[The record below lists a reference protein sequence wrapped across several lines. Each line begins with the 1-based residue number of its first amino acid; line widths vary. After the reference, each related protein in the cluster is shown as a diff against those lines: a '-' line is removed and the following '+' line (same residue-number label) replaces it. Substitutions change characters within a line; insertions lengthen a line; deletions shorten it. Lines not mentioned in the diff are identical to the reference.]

1 LTKKRERAK
10 NKEQL
15 VAVSLSLSLLCHF
28 FSLSTSLS
36 FERGTF
42 PSVLPTIFYIDGRPP
57 YKGRKGDGGRWQA
70 KLSEKTPDSFF
81 FLQGLFIPKSLSL
94 SLSLSFVSPNSI
106 KTKKSKQKGA

>member
-1 LTKKRERAK
+1 LSP
-10 NKEQL
+10 
-15 VAVSLSLSLLCHF
+15 SLSLSLSSVIFL
-28 FSLSTSLS
+28 SLSPSLS

-42 PSVLPTIFYIDGRPP
+42 PSVLPTVFFIDGRPP

-94 SLSLSFVSPNSI
+94 SLSFVSPNSI